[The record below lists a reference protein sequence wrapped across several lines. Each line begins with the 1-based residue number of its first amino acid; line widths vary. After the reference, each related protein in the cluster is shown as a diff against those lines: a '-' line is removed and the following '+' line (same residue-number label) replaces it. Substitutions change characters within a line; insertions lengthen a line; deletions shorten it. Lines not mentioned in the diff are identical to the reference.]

1 MSAITKVNTT
11 NGRKNPIPK
20 REPVAAYES
29 MLGPSF
35 SPSMTRMPGPTRS
48 HKRRNLER
56 MPRQAR
62 AANTRSRSCARSMS
76 SWVMTTSVVNGC
88 AEDVVGE
95 VCSEDVSVSPDPVA
109 ASVGD
114 ARLVVIRFPWRIY

>member
-35 SPSMTRMPGPTRS
+35 SPSMTRHPGHARG
-48 HKRRNLER
+48 KRRPQHALVRGHGLALRNRILPSVR
-56 MPRQAR
+56 RVDLCYGAHRARDDRQASLGY
-62 AANTRSRSCARSMS
+62 ASRSC
-76 SWVMTTSVVNGC
+76 
-88 AEDVVGE
+88 
-95 VCSEDVSVSPDPVA
+95 
-109 ASVGD
+109 
-114 ARLVVIRFPWRIY
+114 RIDL